1 MKVDDIR
8 VFIPSKNYENSKTF
22 YTEIGFLGDFVTDDL
37 TLFTSGECT
46 FFLQRFYNKELA
58 ENLMFQLIVLDIDNA
73 FEMANKSTYK
83 TKITPIQQEHWGKV
97 FYLTGPSGE
106 LWHVTQ
112 LTVGKDNN

>member
-1 MKVDDIR
+1 MNVDDIR
-8 VFIPSKNYENSKTF
+8 AFIPCKHYENSKTF
-22 YTEIGFLGDFVTDDL
+22 YTELGFLGVHVTDDL
-37 TLFTSGECT
+37 TLFESGECS

-58 ENLMFQLIVLDIDNA
+58 ENLMFQLIVLDIDSA
-73 FEMANKSTYK
+73 FKIADQTQYK

-112 LTVGKDNN
+112 LVSI